1 MNLLDEDAS
10 WELLCENVFGRQES
24 CHLELEE
31 IGKKIVRKCKG
42 LPLSIVVVGGLIAK
56 FRRTPEF
63 WEHTLENRNS
73 IVNSEERCSQILQM
87 SYNNLPV
94 HLKSCFVDMGVFKE
108 DSSIGV
114 PKLIKL
120 WLGEGFLKAIDG
132 KSLKEAAEEY
142 LGELIERNFVIV
154 EKFNYNGKPKSCKVY
169 DLLRDLCI
177 REAQKTRSSSP
188 SLQI

>member
-73 IVNSEERCSQILQM
+73 IVNLEERCSQILQM

-94 HLKSCFVDMGVFKE
+94 HLKSCFLDMGVFKE

-120 WLGEGFLKAIDG
+120 WLGEGFLKPIDG

-154 EKFNYNGKPKSCKVY
+154 EKFNYNGKPKSCKVH